1 MTDLAAD
8 LERRLKDF
16 PRPRAEFEVRYVE
29 RDPPTSAFAYDLLH
43 LDREVRRAAR
53 EIREGVSRGPI
64 HERRRR
70 RPLRIE
76 QGLVVDESHRSEF
89 SFLLE
94 IPPHLYELI
103 LSDPVDFVIRVAE
116 LSGVF
121 EGARRLI
128 LRRRSPGKEDVQ
140 EELDLPAS
148 QSLEAAERVPDKGV
162 TGGTIERIERIT
174 FPDGTVYELI
184 ERVER

>member
-1 MTDLAAD
+1 
-8 LERRLKDF
+8 
-16 PRPRAEFEVRYVE
+16 
-29 RDPPTSAFAYDLLH
+29 
-43 LDREVRRAAR
+43 
-53 EIREGVSRGPI
+53 
-64 HERRRR
+64 
-70 RPLRIE
+70 
-76 QGLVVDESHRSEF
+76 LVVDESHRSEF

-174 FPDGTVYELI
+174 FQDGTVYELI